1 MLFCIPKESRLALL
15 PSEKVNSRFFYSQ
28 KEISRISSE
37 NEKSLSQCETW
48 GDLVTW

>member
-15 PSEKVNSRFFYSQ
+15 PSEKVNLDIFNSQ
-28 KEISRISSE
+28 REISRISSE
-37 NEKSLSQCETW
+37 NEESLSQCETW